1 MKTTPITND
10 AAKELRYKALY
21 GNKAA
26 RDQLWVAA
34 YATVSMVA
42 GRLRRDGLLTSVALD
57 DEDLI
62 QEGILAAGRALDKWD
77 PEKGA
82 FSTWVTHRAAGA
94 MLTYAAKVAKGGLT
108 GRHER
113 AVLVDVDEA
122 VGEEEGYS
130 DGDRPGETQGAAYTL
145 GDTLA
150 EDEDPEIAESQKI
163 KDVAGLIGLLEDG
176 EAYRAVCLYFGMNSK
191 RGAQH
196 TFQEIADVMGLG
208 SREAARRL
216 VQDAIDTIR
225 VRSRSKVVQLRRK

>member
-1 MKTTPITND
+1 MKAAPITNEI
-10 AAKELRYKALY
+10 ATELRLRAIAGDK
-21 GNKAA
+21 KA
-26 RDQLWVAA
+26 RDTLWVAA
-34 YATVSMVA
+34 YATVSIVA
-42 GRLRRDGLLTSVALD
+42 GKLRRDGLLASVALD

-82 FSTWVTHRAAGA
+82 FSTWITHRAAGA

-130 DGDRPGETQGAAYTL
+130 DGDRPGEAQGAAYSL

-150 EDEDPEIAESQKI
+150 EEEDQEIAESQKI
-163 KDVAGLIGLLEDG
+163 RDVSGLIALLDDG
-176 EAYRAVCLYFGMNSK
+176 EAYQALRLYFGI
-191 RGAQH
+191 GGVHEH
-196 TFQEIADVMGLG
+196 TFREIAVALGLG
-208 SREAARRL
+208 SHEAARRL
-216 VQDAIDTIR
+216 VHEALETIR
-225 VRSRSKVVQLRRK
+225 LRSRSKVVQFRRK